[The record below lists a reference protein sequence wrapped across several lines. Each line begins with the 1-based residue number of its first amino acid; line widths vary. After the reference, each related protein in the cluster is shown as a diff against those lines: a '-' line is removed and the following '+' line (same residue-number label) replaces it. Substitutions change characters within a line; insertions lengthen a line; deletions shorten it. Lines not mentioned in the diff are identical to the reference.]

1 MEMTSKLLLPIVAI
15 SLLVA
20 CSPSEAW
27 YKQVAGPNY
36 YSVGRASGLLS
47 GIRRSSSFA
56 RREES
61 PSESGES
68 ASSSSSSSSSSV
80 LSQLL
85 SHNSV
90 LKTMPLCI
98 KDITPNLQSCELFQ
112 EIKGSLKCKAEVFL
126 SLDSSDCE
134 GD

>member
-1 MEMTSKLLLPIVAI
+1 MEMTSKLMLPIVAI
-15 SLLVA
+15 FLLVA

-27 YKQVAGPNY
+27 YKQVAGPSY
-36 YSVGRASGLLS
+36 HSVGRASGLLS

-68 ASSSSSSSSSSV
+68 ATSSA

-85 SHNSV
+85 SHNSI

-112 EIKGSLKCKAEVFL
+112 EIKGSMKCKADVFL

>member
-1 MEMTSKLLLPIVAI
+1 MEMTSKLMLPIVAI

-27 YKQVAGPNY
+27 YKQVAGPSY
-36 YSVGRASGLLS
+36 HSVGRASGLLS

-68 ASSSSSSSSSSV
+68 ATSSV

-85 SHNSV
+85 SHNSI

-112 EIKGSLKCKAEVFL
+112 EIKGSMKCKADVFL

>member
-15 SLLVA
+15 SLLIT

-27 YKQVAGPNY
+27 YKQVTGPNY

-47 GIRRSSSFA
+47 GIRRSSSFV

-61 PSESGES
+61 PSESAES
-68 ASSSSSSSSSSV
+68 ATSSV
-80 LSQLL
+80 LSHLL

-98 KDITPNLQSCELFQ
+98 KDITPNLQSCELFE
-112 EIKGSLKCKAEVFL
+112 EIKGSLKCKADVFL
-126 SLDSSDCE
+126 SLDSSDCD